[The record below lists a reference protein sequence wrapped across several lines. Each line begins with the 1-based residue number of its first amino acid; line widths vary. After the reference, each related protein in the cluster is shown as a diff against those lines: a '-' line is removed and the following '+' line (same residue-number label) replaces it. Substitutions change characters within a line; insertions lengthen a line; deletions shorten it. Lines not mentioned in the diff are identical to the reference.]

1 MRRILEVQREINGEF
16 QKVGDLLEGAGG
28 IRFAY
33 DQAYLQSPN
42 AVSIATGFPLDLEAA
57 TLERTRAFFDGLL
70 PEGPLRRQFDEAFRA
85 DTSDYVKVLA
95 QLNFETA
102 GALIFCEEGADPMRN
117 RSYRPLDFIDLDAFA
132 TRPLPEAFNRDITS
146 RLSLAGAQTKIGL
159 MHLGDNMRQGW
170 QQPIGSAPSTHI
182 LKACSGVFPG
192 QTVNEA
198 LCMGTAAELEFEAAE
213 CQLIA
218 IKGEEPLLAVK
229 RFDRREEDGAPFPN
243 RLHQEDLGQALLLA
257 GNFKYEPTD
266 GHYAA
271 LITGAINRL
280 SSNPFGDRVVF
291 FRRLLFDWLVGN
303 CDNHLKNH
311 SFVWSADWTQRELSP
326 LYDVTC
332 TTFYPALDK
341 EMGVSLCPSR
351 RVDEVTVSDLEELAK
366 TVGIPNM
373 IALAEAAELKERFL
387 GALQAAEERIAA
399 EGFPIVNDIASHIK
413 ETAEAKLKV
422 LDNLS
427 R

>member
-1 MRRILEVQREINGEF
+1 MQRILEVQREINSEF
-16 QKVGDLLEGAGG
+16 QKVGDLLEDADG

-33 DQAYLQSPN
+33 DRAYLQSPS
-42 AVSIATGFPLDLEAA
+42 AVSIATGFPLGAEAA
-57 TLERTRAFFDGLL
+57 TPERTRAFFDGLL

-85 DTSDYVKVLA
+85 DTSDYIKVLV

-102 GALIFCEEGADPMRN
+102 GALIFCEEGTDLAQN

-132 TRPLPEAFNRDITS
+132 TRPLPEAFNRDIAS

-159 MHLGDNMRQGW
+159 MHLGDDMRRGW
-170 QQPIGSAPSTHI
+170 QQPIGSASSTHI
-182 LKACSGVFPG
+182 LKACNGLFPG

-198 LCMGTAAELEFEAAE
+198 LCMGTAAALDFEAAE
-213 CQLIA
+213 CHLIA

-229 RFDRREEDGAPFPN
+229 RFDRQEEEGALFPR
-243 RLHQEDLGQALLLA
+243 RLHQEDLGQALLLG

-271 LITGAINRL
+271 LVADAINRL

-291 FRRLLFDWLVGN
+291 YRRLLFDWLVGN

-311 SFVWSADWTQRELSP
+311 SFVWSANWSQRELSP

-351 RVDEVTVSDLEELAK
+351 RVDEVTASDLETLAK
-366 TVGIPNM
+366 TVGIPSA
-373 IALAEAAELKERFL
+373 IALAEADELREHFL
-387 GALQAAEERIAA
+387 DALQATEERIAA
-399 EGFPIVNDIASHIK
+399 EGFPAVNNIASHIR
-413 ETAEAKLKV
+413 ETAETKLKV
-422 LDNLS
+422 LEHFS